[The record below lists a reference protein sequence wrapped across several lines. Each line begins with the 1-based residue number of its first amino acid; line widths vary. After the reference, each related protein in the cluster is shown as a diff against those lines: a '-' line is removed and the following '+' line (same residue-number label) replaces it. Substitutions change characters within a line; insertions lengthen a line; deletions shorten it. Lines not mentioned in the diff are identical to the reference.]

1 MTDSV
6 FMLQNTW
13 GIFPNTLAAKK
24 LELKLH
30 EKMLHHDPV
39 LDPWDP
45 YTHTRQHLSKE
56 QAHWLKMPP
65 ELKKEA
71 AQH

>member
-1 MTDSV
+1 MHDGLCMV
-6 FMLQNTW
+6 LQNTS

-24 LELKLH
+24 LEKV
-30 EKMLHHDPV
+30 LHHDPV

-56 QAHWLKMPP
+56 EAAWLKMPP
-65 ELKKEA
+65 ELKKNA